1 MKHLPHLE
9 EIMARFSNKT
19 YTIYLLSWFG
29 HYIMKFAL
37 VNVLDMHYLIVVA
50 GMFIGGLLFPLAICR
65 LVDRVSLLNKRNLR
79 IIIGY

>member
-1 MKHLPHLE
+1 
-9 EIMARFSNKT
+9 
-19 YTIYLLSWFG
+19 
-29 HYIMKFAL
+29 MKFAL